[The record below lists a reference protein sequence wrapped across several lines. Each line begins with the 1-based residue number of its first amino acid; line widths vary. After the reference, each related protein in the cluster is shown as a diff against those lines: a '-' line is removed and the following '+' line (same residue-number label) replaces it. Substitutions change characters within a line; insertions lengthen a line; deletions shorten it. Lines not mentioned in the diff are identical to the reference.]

1 MEAQA
6 AYGPGVAVPDYRE
19 LAAPVAAW
27 LVGLGFQA
35 VVGPAPDSPHFV
47 NLTALWQAPTGE
59 TFELRLAA
67 QRGWAL
73 CDCVKVI
80 GPWTYACFAQTQVET
95 LAEVQWLLL
104 RNYAFYRARHASRA
118 ALPSAPGLAAAPFE
132 GYPEAPS
139 C

>member
-19 LAAPVAAW
+19 LAAPLAAW

-35 VVGPAPDSPHFV
+35 VVGPAPDSPHYV
-47 NLTALWQAPTGE
+47 NLTALWQTSTGE
-59 TFELRLAA
+59 TFEVRLMA

-73 CDCVKVI
+73 CDCLKTI
-80 GPWTYACFAQTQVET
+80 GPFTYACFARTLVES

-104 RNYAFYRARHASRA
+104 RNYAFCRARQA
-118 ALPSAPGLAAAPFE
+118 AGADLPSAPGLAAVPVE
-132 GYPEAPS
+132 SHP
-139 C
+139 